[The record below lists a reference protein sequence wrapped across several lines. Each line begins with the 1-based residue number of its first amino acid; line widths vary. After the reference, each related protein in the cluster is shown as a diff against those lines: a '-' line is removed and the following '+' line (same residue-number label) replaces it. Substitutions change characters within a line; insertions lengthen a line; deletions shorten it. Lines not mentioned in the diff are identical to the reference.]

1 MTLYD
6 YYVLDFWL
14 RQGAQ
19 GVTMSVCPS
28 VRPAQYAQYQSRGV
42 NIHHSGSNLQA
53 ISQE

>member
-1 MTLYD
+1 MRLENGNRQFPSGD
-6 YYVLDFWL
+6 ASFWL

-19 GVTMSVCPS
+19 GVTMSVCLS
-28 VRPAQYAQYQSRGV
+28 GDKLSRAV